1 MSSLRWLSLM
11 RHVIFLYA
19 AVSCVAGSA
28 GAQSGISSTESGS
41 TNLADQASNSNPFQS
56 AAFSNRDGADT
67 SLSPLVAGEITSGRY
82 GGGNSGLFSHI
93 TNYIGNRIAVDL
105 GAGFNAPIGNDIPY
119 ITWGG
124 NFTIGGGVHVSKRLT
139 MLVEYQLMDDKLPG
153 GLIAEAGTQGGN
165 AHIWSFTLD
174 PVIDLFPGRA
184 NSVYVTGGGGFYRK
198 LTSFTDQGEYS
209 NEVVGHFSSNQ
220 GGVSCGIGLTHR
232 LRWEEN
238 MRIFAEARYLFL
250 DTPAITQTNGLGT
263 TELFPVTIGVRW

>member
-1 MSSLRWLSLM
+1 MKPFVRPP
-11 RHVIFLYA
+11 A
-19 AVSCVAGSA
+19 AQYVAILCFAVFCLHGRVN
-28 GAQSGISSTESGS
+28 AQSSTGSVGPASPGNFNSSSVQFRMDDDLVEGDSLPADPAVEGSGS
-41 TNLADQASNSNPFQS
+41 T
-56 AAFSNRDGADT
+56 
-67 SLSPLVAGEITSGRY
+67 RY
-82 GGGNSGLFSHI
+82 GGGGNGPFHTI
-93 TNYIGNRIAVDL
+93 TSYIGDHIALDL

-124 NFTIGGGVHVSKRLT
+124 NFTIGGGVHIKKRST
-139 MLVEYQLMDDKLPG
+139 ILVEYQFMDDKLPG
-153 GLIAEAGTQGGN
+153 GLIAEVGTQGGN
-165 AHIWSFTLD
+165 AHIWSLTLD

-209 NEVVGHFSSNQ
+209 NEVVRHFSSNQ

-250 DTPAITQTNGLGT
+250 DTPAITQTNGLGK